1 MAQRHAEEFQKIEGV
16 ELVACADIH
25 LPVAQKFAK
34 KNNIPQAF
42 SSLEGLLAFAEF
54 DAVANVTP
62 DRFHCATTLPL
73 LTSGKHVLCEKPLA
87 ENHADALKMAETA
100 QQAGVINMV
109 NFSYRNA
116 SAIHKAHELIQAGK
130 LGHIMHVEASYLQE
144 AGWSAR
150 LGGIGRKRTSG
161 SGDSPPSMEARAP
174 WETLVSTFLTLRPI
188 RSVLC
193 QAFTVHS
200 RPSQMSRHTNGR
212 VYAGC

>member
-1 MAQRHAEEFQKIEGV
+1 MIRLAILGTGGMAQRHAEEFQKIEGV

-130 LGHIMHVEASYLQE
+130 LGHIMHVEASL
-144 AGWSAR
+144 S
-150 LGGIGRKRTSG
+150 LIH
-161 SGDSPPSMEARAP
+161 
-174 WETLVSTFLTLRPI
+174 I
-188 RSVLC
+188 
-193 QAFTVHS
+193 
-200 RPSQMSRHTNGR
+200 
-212 VYAGC
+212 